1 MTHASTTEFAAKMP
15 AFEGSDLP
23 AAAPHRHATSAFTL
37 LEILVVVA
45 IIAIALGFLV
55 PALGIGSARAL
66 EGDTRQF
73 VAQLEDARQ
82 IAIAERTRTRV
93 MVPIAQETSSLGE
106 NLPLRAYAVA
116 SLDRTAGT
124 WKQRGKWNRVSQSV
138 AFNKSV
144 GVLSEPVPEE
154 TNLTGGKKHT
164 GPYIE
169 FRANGSTS
177 LDPATLPQVIELADA
192 IADNSGNFTPKNK
205 DLRYQVTIHPLTG
218 SAFIK

>member
-1 MTHASTTEFAAKMP
+1 MIP
-15 AFEGSDLP
+15 
-23 AAAPHRHATSAFTL
+23 
-37 LEILVVVA
+37 
-45 IIAIALGFLV
+45 
-55 PALGIGSARAL
+55 
-66 EGDTRQF
+66 
-73 VAQLEDARQ
+73 VAQENPR
-82 IAIAERTRTRV
+82 
-93 MVPIAQETSSLGE
+93 LGE

-116 SLDRTAGT
+116 SLDRTTGM

-144 GVLSEPVPEE
+144 GVLSAAVPEE
-154 TNLTGGKKHT
+154 TKLTGTTRHT

-177 LDPATLPQVIELADA
+177 LDPTTPPQVIELADA

-205 DLRYQVTIHPLTG
+205 ELRYRVTIAPLTG